1 MKKKLPN
8 NFILK
13 PDFTQEEVT
22 PKNDVRFTLEELQEH
37 VGGYIE
43 VINLDDAHV
52 MVVNENGKYEH
63 LEVND
68 NATVLAH
75 AMNAIMKDDY
85 IVGNAVIIENKLLD

>member
-1 MKKKLPN
+1 MKKKQPK

-13 PDFTQEEVT
+13 PDFTQEEVA
-22 PKNDVRFTLEELQEH
+22 PKDGVRFTLEEMQEY

-43 VINLDDAHV
+43 VINLNDDFL
-52 MVVNENGKYEH
+52 MIVNENGKYET

-75 AMNAIMKDDY
+75 SMNAILREDY
-85 IVGNAVIIENKLLD
+85 IVGNAVIIENRLFD

>member
-1 MKKKLPN
+1 MKE

-13 PDFTQEEVT
+13 TDGSKHVIT
-22 PKNDVRFTLEELQEH
+22 PQVGTKFNLEELQEL